1 MFFSAFFASLTY
13 RYVRVKTI
21 SAIETSP
28 VILLATERGS
38 PMLQTVARQLGWLFE
53 TRNQKGEKE
62 MNREAS
68 RSPNELEGPWVDST
82 AAGSPGNK
90 VKFDSASQKLEIF
103 RLIDFEIKEETKK

>member
-1 MFFSAFFASLTY
+1 
-13 RYVRVKTI
+13 
-21 SAIETSP
+21 
-28 VILLATERGS
+28 
-38 PMLQTVARQLGWLFE
+38 
-53 TRNQKGEKE
+53 